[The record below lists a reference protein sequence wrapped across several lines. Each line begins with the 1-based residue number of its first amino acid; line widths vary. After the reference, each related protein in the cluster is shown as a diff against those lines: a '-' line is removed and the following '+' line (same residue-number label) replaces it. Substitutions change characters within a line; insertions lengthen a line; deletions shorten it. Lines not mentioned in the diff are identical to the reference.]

1 MKETNPMKRLL
12 IASAVAGA
20 TLLMTAACGGD
31 DKKADPKA
39 APAAGASTA
48 ASAAPEGSAQPSG
61 SAKASGQAGK
71 GLQYQTV
78 AKLTGDLFTKDPLCP
93 VGQWD
98 TNSTGVPAKYRSAVA
113 NFRQFDCYKK
123 KGDFMPSRGQQAIFV
138 EFKAANAAKAYAQDE
153 AKLYPTLIV
162 GNTVVVAGTG
172 LQNTDMKAYLEAV
185 NETAGGAG
193 EILAKA

>member
-1 MKETNPMKRLL
+1 MKRLL
-12 IASAVAGA
+12 IASVVAGA

-31 DKKADPKA
+31 DKKADDTKA
-39 APAAGASTA
+39 APAAAASTV
-48 ASAAPEGSAQPSG
+48 ASAAPAGSGQPSG
-61 SAKASGQAGK
+61 SASAKASGAAGK

-98 TNSTGVPAKYRSAVA
+98 TNSTGVPSKYRSAVA
-113 NFRQFDCYKK
+113 NFKQFDCYKK

-153 AKLYPTLIV
+153 AKMYPTLIV

-172 LQNTDMKAYLEAV
+172 LENTDMKAYLEAV
-185 NETAGGAG
+185 NETVGGAG